1 MTQSVNTANNIMDIL
16 AIPAYC
22 IQDFLQPELQSYLKG
37 NQQHKLVSWLDFY
50 FYDEFVDAV
59 RKLDSDD
66 ADYTIKLKAI
76 LRGQSRKNSNLI
88 SKKFSKNFLQ
98 YLEKVKEQGCL
109 PELEQ
114 ELIQNAASGDMEAME
129 NLAYCYQ
136 YGKFGSIDIIKAL
149 QWYLAAA
156 SMNDGAAMGEIGDIL
171 KKKGDLPQAKEWY
184 QRGADHDDEYCK
196 DQVAKYEG
204 KAGI

>member
-1 MTQSVNTANNIMDIL
+1 M
-16 AIPAYC
+16 
-22 IQDFLQPELQSYLKG
+22 
-37 NQQHKLVSWLDFY
+37 
-50 FYDEFVDAV
+50 
-59 RKLDSDD
+59 
-66 ADYTIKLKAI
+66 
-76 LRGQSRKNSNLI
+76 
-88 SKKFSKNFLQ
+88 
-98 YLEKVKEQGCL
+98 EKVKEQGRL

-114 ELIQNAASGDMEAME
+114 ELIRNAASGNMKAME

-184 QRGADHDDEYCK
+184 QRGADHNDEYCK
-196 DQVAKYEG
+196 DQMAKYEG
-204 KAGI
+204 KADI